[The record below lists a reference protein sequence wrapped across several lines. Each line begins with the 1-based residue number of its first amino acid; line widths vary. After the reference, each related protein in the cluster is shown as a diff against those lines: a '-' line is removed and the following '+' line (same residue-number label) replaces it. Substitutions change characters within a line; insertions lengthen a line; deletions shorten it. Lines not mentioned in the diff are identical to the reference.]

1 MEYFENFKKD
11 KNKIKL
17 FNQGGNDLFKMLE
30 LQYLGKIDSWSI
42 RWYFSQFLHSAYSV
56 NPKISMIQNVGFGD
70 NFSTHNK
77 GKDYKWRT
85 RLAKNNIDNF
95 ELEKNFEIIEA
106 LKKYYDL
113 SLYTKIG
120 YFLKKWGGYTLI
132 KKFL

>member
-1 MEYFENFKKD
+1 MEYFDSFKKD

-30 LQYLGKIDSWSI
+30 LQYLGKIDSWAI
-42 RWYFSQFLHSAYSV
+42 RWQFSQFLNLAYAV
-56 NPKISMIQNVGFGD
+56 NPKISMVKNLGFSD

-85 RLAKNNIDNF
+85 SLAETNIDNF
-95 ELEKNFEIIEA
+95 ELENNPKIIEA

-120 YFLKKWGGYTLI
+120 YFLKKWGGYKVV